1 MAAFWTSALGLLIV
15 CWTLREIFRDLF
27 QPSGT
32 GTLSSFLGKQ
42 IFELSKR
49 FRPLMS
55 VAGPLSVVVVI
66 ACWAILV
73 AAGFA
78 LIYWARYPS
87 AFNGTGGDKQDAFGR
102 FWTVLYFS
110 LSTMTTVGSGQ
121 LAPRSSWIRIIAALE
136 SLIGISLLTASITW
150 IVLIYPALGRM
161 RELARRATTLVKAQK
176 KIGVDLISDDV
187 QGLLGDLA
195 QSVIRTRVDFIHYPL
210 IYYFHADTEGT
221 SLADSLRQLGHLAE
235 RASEDKR
242 AEAVRLAAAVLNM
255 ALADVATVL
264 NDKFVQVK
272 DPKDPEE
279 VFAAVG
285 RNHLESEH
293 IH

>member
-1 MAAFWTSALGLLIV
+1 
-15 CWTLREIFRDLF
+15 
-27 QPSGT
+27 
-32 GTLSSFLGKQ
+32 
-42 IFELSKR
+42 
-49 FRPLMS
+49 
-55 VAGPLSVVVVI
+55 
-66 ACWAILV
+66 
-73 AAGFA
+73 
-78 LIYWARYPS
+78 
-87 AFNGTGGDKQDAFGR
+87 
-102 FWTVLYFS
+102 
-110 LSTMTTVGSGQ
+110 
-121 LAPRSSWIRIIAALE
+121 
-136 SLIGISLLTASITW
+136 LTASITW

-221 SLADSLRQLGHLAE
+221 SLADSLRQLGDLAE

-279 VFAAVG
+279 VFAAVA
-285 RNHLESEH
+285 RDHLESEH